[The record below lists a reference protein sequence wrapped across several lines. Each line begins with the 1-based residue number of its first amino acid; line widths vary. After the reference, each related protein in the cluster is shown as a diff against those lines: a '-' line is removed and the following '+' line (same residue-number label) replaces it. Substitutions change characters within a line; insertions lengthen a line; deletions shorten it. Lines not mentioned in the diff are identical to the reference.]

1 MEKMQTAAE
10 KQRRRQ
16 MKPGNITQTAWNRSV
31 KKQLHTE
38 MRYSVFRPSPE
49 ENCSGLRVAS
59 EDSVVWSSASV
70 TGDSPRT
77 VWYAALQAAGNLA
90 ARGVMPQGVS
100 LRILFPEE
108 TEEEM
113 LAAAAGEAQ
122 EVCSRMGTE
131 LTCLQ
136 GEVNP
141 AVRQMIVVADAAGAA
156 DSRGFTGIMSPGQE
170 ILLCGYTGLEGMLH
184 ILDEAE
190 EELAERFV
198 PSFLGQAGALQSDLV
213 MPEQILAGCRTE
225 ASGGGRLISAARQ
238 IGSGGILAAL
248 WEMAE
253 ISGTGLEVSMEAM
266 ALKQE
271 TVEICEH
278 FQINPYQM
286 TSAGSYLI
294 ATEHAEE
301 LMGVLEKAG
310 ARAGRLGIA
319 KAQNARVITSGD
331 ETRYLDRPA
340 PDSLMCWQRE
350 RLFENRA
357 REYIS

>member
-1 MEKMQTAAE
+1 
-10 KQRRRQ
+10 
-16 MKPGNITQTAWNRSV
+16 MKTGNITQTAWNRSV
-31 KKQLHTE
+31 KRQLHTE
-38 MRYSVFRPSPE
+38 MRHSVFRPSPE
-49 ENCSGLRVAS
+49 ENCSGLRLAS
-59 EDSVVWSSASV
+59 EDAAVWSSASV

-77 VWYAALQAAGNLA
+77 ARYAVLQAAGNLA
-90 ARGVMPQGVS
+90 ARGVTPQGVS

-113 LAAAAGEAQ
+113 LAAAARGAQ
-122 EVCSRMGTE
+122 EVCGRMGTE

-141 AVRQMIVVADAAGAA
+141 AVRRMVVLADAAGAA
-156 DSRGFTGIMSPGQE
+156 DSRESTGIMRPGQE

-198 PSFLGQAGALQSDLV
+198 PSFLGQARALQSDLV
-213 MPEQILAGCRTE
+213 MPEQILAGCRAE

-271 TVEICEH
+271 TVEICEY

-319 KAQNARVITSGD
+319 RAQNARVITSGD

-340 PDSLMCWQRE
+340 PDSLMCWRQDRP
-350 RLFENRA
+350 FGNKSGKS
-357 REYIS
+357 IS

>member
-1 MEKMQTAAE
+1 
-10 KQRRRQ
+10 
-16 MKPGNITQTAWNRSV
+16 MKTGNITQTAWNRSV

-38 MRYSVFRPSPE
+38 TVGSFFCPSQE
-49 ENCSGLRVAS
+49 EKCSGLRVDS
-59 EDSVVWSSASV
+59 EDAFVWSSASV

-77 VWYAALQAAGNLA
+77 AWYAALQAAGNLA
-90 ARGVMPQGVS
+90 ARGVMPQGIS
-100 LRILFPEE
+100 FQILFPEE
-108 TEEEM
+108 TEEEI
-113 LAAAAGEAQ
+113 LAEAAVAAQ

-141 AVRQMIVVADAAGAA
+141 AVRRMVILADAAGVS
-156 DSRGFTGIMSPGQE
+156 DSREFTGIMSPGQE

-190 EELAERFV
+190 EELAGRFV
-198 PSFLGQAGALQSDLV
+198 PSFLGQARMLQKDLV
-213 MPEQILAGCRTE
+213 MPGQILAGVRAK
-225 ASGGGRLISAARQ
+225 ASDGGKLVSAARQ

-248 WEMAE
+248 WELAE
-253 ISGTGLEVSMEAM
+253 ISATGLEVSMEAM

-271 TVEICEH
+271 TVEICEY

-310 ARAGRLGIA
+310 VRAGRLGIA
-319 KAQNARVITSGD
+319 KAQKARVITSGD

-340 PDSLMCWQRE
+340 PDSLTCWWQNRPFRNKE
-350 RLFENRA
+350 RDDIL
-357 REYIS
+357 

>member
-59 EDSVVWSSASV
+59 EEAVVWSSASV

-90 ARGVMPQGVS
+90 ARGVMPQGIS

-350 RLFENRA
+350 RLFGNRA

>member
-1 MEKMQTAAE
+1 
-10 KQRRRQ
+10 

-90 ARGVMPQGVS
+90 ARGGMPQGVS

-136 GEVNP
+136 GEVI
-141 AVRQMIVVADAAGAA
+141 RQ
-156 DSRGFTGIMSPGQE
+156 
-170 ILLCGYTGLEGMLH
+170 
-184 ILDEAE
+184 
-190 EELAERFV
+190 
-198 PSFLGQAGALQSDLV
+198 
-213 MPEQILAGCRTE
+213 
-225 ASGGGRLISAARQ
+225 SGR
-238 IGSGGILAAL
+238 
-248 WEMAE
+248 
-253 ISGTGLEVSMEAM
+253 
-266 ALKQE
+266 
-271 TVEICEH
+271 
-278 FQINPYQM
+278 
-286 TSAGSYLI
+286 
-294 ATEHAEE
+294 
-301 LMGVLEKAG
+301 
-310 ARAGRLGIA
+310 
-319 KAQNARVITSGD
+319 
-331 ETRYLDRPA
+331 
-340 PDSLMCWQRE
+340 
-350 RLFENRA
+350 
-357 REYIS
+357 

>member
-1 MEKMQTAAE
+1 
-10 KQRRRQ
+10 

-49 ENCSGLRVAS
+49 ENCSGLHGAS
-59 EDSVVWSSASV
+59 EGAAVWSSASV
-70 TGDSPRT
+70 AGDSPRT

-90 ARGVMPQGVS
+90 ARGVAPQGVS
-100 LRILFPEE
+100 FRILFPEE

-122 EVCSRMGTE
+122 EVCGRMGTD

-141 AVRQMIVVADAAGAA
+141 AVRRMVVLADAAGMA
-156 DSRGFTGIMSPGQE
+156 DGRDFTGIMSPGQE
-170 ILLCGYTGLEGMLH
+170 ILLCGYTGLEGMLR

-190 EELAERFV
+190 EELAGRFV
-198 PSFLGQAGALQSDLV
+198 PSFLGQARALREDLV
-213 MPEQILAGCRTE
+213 MPEQMLAGCRAE

-271 TVEICEH
+271 TVEICEY

-319 KAQNARVITSGD
+319 KAQNARVITSGE

-340 PDSLMCWQRE
+340 PDELIRWWEE
-350 RLFENRA
+350 RLSGLRVPEHGVNCNLSGERK
-357 REYIS
+357 